1 MRRLF
6 FIIFI
11 MAFMPIYAEAQTS
24 NPDFGEDFDVSI
36 TPTNPAKPP
45 KPRTLEAD
53 IEAVYSSGIVTIVF
67 NVDLGNAHIEIS
79 NYTTGDVWS
88 DSVSGIAT
96 LSMLLSGDEGYYV
109 INIYTDEGDYVGEF
123 YL

>member
-1 MRRLF
+1 MKRLALLIFTILTYVSAFADQPNFGGPDVPLEKDPTIPNGSTRPLSLEKSDITACYNQAVLTIDIRR
-6 FIIFI
+6 
-11 MAFMPIYAEAQTS
+11 
-24 NPDFGEDFDVSI
+24 
-36 TPTNPAKPP
+36 
-45 KPRTLEAD
+45 
-53 IEAVYSSGIVTIVF
+53 
-67 NVDLGNAHIEIS
+67 DLGNAFIVVS

>member
-1 MRRLF
+1 MKRLALL
-6 FIIFI
+6 IFTI
-11 MAFMPIYAEAQTS
+11 FTYVSAFADQ
-24 NPDFGEDFDVSI
+24 PDFGGPDIPIDKDPTIPNGSTRPLSLEKSDI
-36 TPTNPAKPP
+36 TACYNQAVLTI
-45 KPRTLEAD
+45 D
-53 IEAVYSSGIVTIVF
+53 IRR
-67 NVDLGNAHIEIS
+67 DLGNAFIVVS

>member
-1 MRRLF
+1 MKRLALLIFTIFTYVSAFADQPNFGGPDVPLEKEPTIPNGSTRPLSLEKSDITACYNQAVLTIDIRR
-6 FIIFI
+6 
-11 MAFMPIYAEAQTS
+11 
-24 NPDFGEDFDVSI
+24 
-36 TPTNPAKPP
+36 
-45 KPRTLEAD
+45 
-53 IEAVYSSGIVTIVF
+53 
-67 NVDLGNAHIEIS
+67 DLGNAFIVVS

>member
-1 MRRLF
+1 MKRLALL
-6 FIIFI
+6 IFTI
-11 MAFMPIYAEAQTS
+11 FTYVSAFADQ
-24 NPDFGEDFDVSI
+24 PDFGGSDVPLDKEPTIHNGSTRPRSLEQSDI
-36 TPTNPAKPP
+36 TACYNQAVLTI
-45 KPRTLEAD
+45 D
-53 IEAVYSSGIVTIVF
+53 IRR
-67 NVDLGNAHIEIS
+67 DLGNAFIVVS